1 VCSIVA
7 AAVLAAG
14 VRAHGPA
21 ALRVLVGL
29 RVAVGADPVQV
40 AIRVEVRDVRED
52 DASCTGR
59 RRSGRS
65 VAGSEREL

>member
-1 VCSIVA
+1 VCSIA
-7 AAVLAAG
+7 AALPAAG

-40 AIRVEVRDVRED
+40 AVRVEVRYVREED
-52 DASCTGR
+52 GLDSCTGR

-65 VAGSEREL
+65 VAGSE